1 MGQRRKGREIAAQA
15 MYQYEIRRDA
25 EADLDSFWEQVEASP
40 EARAFALSRI
50 AGTRRQQERIDAL
63 IDGAIQNWS
72 FGRLA
77 AVDRAVLRVAVYE
90 LLDEP
95 DVPYNVVIDEAIEIV
110 RRYSNP
116 ESGAFVNGVLDRI
129 ANELGVKSRKPPAP
143 NPAAKTPA
151 ASPVETPT
159 APEPDVVEA
168 RMEQKYDAA
177 RIEAKWRQFWSEN
190 RTHTPDLRSAKNPY
204 YTLMMFPYPSASG
217 LHVGHAFAFPGADIH
232 GRFRRLQ
239 GFDVF
244 EPIGFDAFG
253 IHSENYALKVG
264 TNPKVLIPETTANF
278 RRQLDRL
285 GMMVDWEHQVDT
297 TLPEYYRWTQWIF
310 LKFYENGL
318 AERKKAPV
326 NWCPSCQT
334 VLANEQV
341 VDGFCERHPDVKVE
355 QRHTEQWFFKIT
367 KYAERLLNNLDWI
380 DWSETTKTAQ
390 RNWIGR
396 SEGAHIDFPLADR
409 PLDKIRVFT
418 TRPDTLFGATY
429 MVLAPEHA
437 LVAELATDAQR
448 AAVDAYRERVAAMD
462 LVSRK
467 SVKEKTGV
475 FTGAY
480 ALNPANGDRIPIWIA
495 DYVLA
500 EYGTGAIMAVPAHDE
515 RDFAF
520 AQAFELP
527 IKRVIAPV
535 STAADAPLDAA
546 YDGPGELVNSGPF
559 TGTDVGEAKKAV
571 TEWLVA
577 KGAGQ
582 AQVQFRLHDWCVSR
596 QRYWGPPIPMIYCD
610 ACGIVPVPEK
620 DLPVVLPDIDDFR
633 PDDSGV
639 APLARVESFYKV
651 DCPQCQGPARRETD
665 VSDTFLDSAWYF
677 LRYPSTDRNDVPI
690 DPEITAKWLPVDMY
704 IGGNEHAVLHLMYT
718 RFVTMALHDLG
729 IVPFEEPFKK
739 FRAHGLII
747 KDGAKMSKSRG
758 NVVNPDEYI
767 EQYGADVL
775 RMYMMFLGPY
785 EEGGDFRDE
794 GISGIR
800 RYLEGVWRVVRD
812 LDPTANASDALR
824 RAQHKAIKKVGE
836 DLDGMRY
843 NTAIAALM
851 TLLND
856 IRKLGPADKDVA
868 ASLVLMT
875 APLAPHIA
883 EELWEALGNP
893 ASIFAARWP
902 EFDPALTVD
911 DVVEMAVQVNGKVR
925 GRIMVAREASNKDA
939 IDAAMSEESVVAAL
953 EGREV
958 RREIVVPGRL
968 VNFVV

>member
-1 MGQRRKGREIAAQA
+1 MEERYEAA
-15 MYQYEIRRDA
+15 
-25 EADLDSFWEQVEASP
+25 
-40 EARAFALSRI
+40 
-50 AGTRRQQERIDAL
+50 
-63 IDGAIQNWS
+63 
-72 FGRLA
+72 
-77 AVDRAVLRVAVYE
+77 
-90 LLDEP
+90 
-95 DVPYNVVIDEAIEIV
+95 
-110 RRYSNP
+110 
-116 ESGAFVNGVLDRI
+116 
-129 ANELGVKSRKPPAP
+129 
-143 NPAAKTPA
+143 
-151 ASPVETPT
+151 
-159 APEPDVVEA
+159 VVEA
-168 RMEQKYDAA
+168 
-177 RIEAKWRQFWSEN
+177 KWQRRWAER
-190 RTHTPDLRSAKNPY
+190 RTHTPDLRGAERPY

-239 GFDVF
+239 GYDVF

-264 TNPKVLIPETTANF
+264 TNPKILIPETTANF

-285 GMMVDWEHQVDT
+285 GMMVDWEHHVDT
-297 TLPEYYRWTQWIF
+297 TLPNYYRWTQWIF
-310 LKFYENGL
+310 LKFFENGL

-326 NWCPSCQT
+326 NWCPACHT

-367 KYAERLLNNLDWI
+367 KYSERLLNNLDWI
-380 DWSETTKTAQ
+380 DWSETTRMAQ

-396 SEGAHIDFPLADR
+396 SDGAHVDFAVADR
-409 PLDKIRVFT
+409 PGESIRVFT

-437 LVAELATDAQR
+437 KVLNLASDEQR
-448 AAVDAYRERVAAMD
+448 AAVEAYRARVAAMD

-467 SVKEKTGV
+467 SIKEKTGV

-480 ALNPANGDRIPIWIA
+480 AVNPVNGARIPIWIA

-515 RDFAF
+515 RDFEF
-520 AQAFELP
+520 AQVFGLP
-527 IKRVIAPV
+527 VQRVIAPEGV
-535 STAADAPLDAA
+535 AADAPLEEA
-546 YDGPGELVNSGPF
+546 YDGPGRLVNSGSF
-559 TGTDVGEAKKAV
+559 DGLEVGAAKKAIAQ
-571 TEWLVA
+571 WLA
-577 KGAGQ
+577 EHDAGAPH
-582 AQVQFRLHDWCVSR
+582 VQFRLHDWCISR
-596 QRYWGPPIPMIYCD
+596 QRYWGPPIPIIYCD
-610 ACGIVPVPEK
+610 ACGIVPVPEA
-620 DLPVVLPDIDDFR
+620 DLPVVLPDIEDFR

-639 APLARVESFYKV
+639 SPLAKVASFYQV
-651 DCPQCQGPARRETD
+651 PCPKCQAPARRETD

-677 LRYPSTDRNDVPI
+677 LRYPSTDRDDVAI
-690 DPEITAKWLPVDMY
+690 DPELTAKWCPVDMY

-718 RFVTMALHDLG
+718 RFVTMALYDLG

-812 LDPTANASDALR
+812 FDAAAETSDALR
-824 RAQHKAIKKVGE
+824 RAQHKAIKKVGD
-836 DLDGMRY
+836 DLENLRY

-856 IRKLGPADKDVA
+856 IRKLGAADRSVVE
-868 ASLVLMT
+868 SLVLMT
-875 APLAPHIA
+875 APMAPHIA
-883 EELWEALGNP
+883 EELWECLGHDG
-893 ASIFAARWP
+893 SIFDARWP
-902 EFDPALTVD
+902 QYDPALTVD
-911 DVVEMAVQVNGKVR
+911 DVIEMAVQVNGKVR
-925 GRIMVAREASNKDA
+925 GRITVNRTDA
-939 IDAAMSEESVVAAL
+939 DDAVLALALAQPFVVAAID
-953 EGREV
+953 GKPIRKQF
-958 RREIVVPGRL
+958 VVAGRL
-968 VNFVV
+968 VNFVI